1 MVKRK
6 KDGTFDNGHDLGNR
20 FTSDN
25 QPKNAGR
32 KPSRFK
38 QLISQLSTANEE
50 VITKDDYNNIITHL
64 LTLTPDELKAVANNK
79 NTPIAVMIIASSISG
94 DIENRSLQN
103 TEKLVERIF
112 GKEPTKHEVNSTGLN
127 INFVNHAND

>member
-1 MVKRK
+1 MDKRK
-6 KDGTFDNGHDLGNR
+6 KDGTFEKGHSFGNR
-20 FTSDN
+20 FTSEN
-25 QPKNAGR
+25 QPENSGR

-50 VITKDDYNNIITHL
+50 LITKDDYNNIIRHL
-64 LTLTPDELKAVANNK
+64 LTLTADEIKDIATNK

-103 TEKLVERIF
+103 TEKLTGSIF
-112 GKEPTKHEVNSTGLN
+112 GKDPIKHEVSSTGIN